1 MIDFVEYLRA
11 KLNSLSD
18 STYTIGVY
26 DEVNYNFENP
36 EDIVFIYSG
45 NAISQ
50 ADYSKKTY
58 TQSFTLS
65 VYTEKDGFDYANN
78 LALELFKSIN
88 NETTTINGYITRIEI
103 QSPVVLNVYGLIQD
117 GLTNTLQLTG
127 VLHLTWFSELAIGVT
142 YNLNG
147 YGIKPINPIVQQSV
161 NSNTENNGGI
171 GNTHANYYQ
180 YEYNFS
186 IWDDDSPVALD
197 LRDCVLGMNTQTF
210 DFQIIKGFSRN
221 TTSVPVL
228 VDSEDWIEVFEGWYS
243 NYIHG
248 YFDSYQGAIK
258 NANGSAFTL
267 TRKIAGHG
275 EMVIYYNGVEQ
286 TADTVNIP
294 KNYYLKL
301 CAIEEIYDSTDKI
314 FYCVLIDKYTAINT
328 HLTGLTPIIVYSED
342 TQSGL
347 ATINVKLVV

>member
-11 KLNSLSD
+11 KLNALSD

-45 NAISQ
+45 NAIAQ

-58 TQSFTLS
+58 TQTFTLS

-117 GLTNTLQLTG
+117 GLNNTLQLTG
-127 VLHLTWFSELAIGVT
+127 VLHLTWFTELALGGKWF
-142 YNLNG
+142 LNG
-147 YGIKPINPIVQQSV
+147 YQINPINPIVQQSV
-161 NSNTENNGGI
+161 NSNTENNGGV

-186 IWDDDSPVALD
+186 IWDDDSPAALD

-210 DFQIIKGFSRN
+210 DFQIIKGQIKNS
-221 TTSVPVL
+221 SGVPVL
-228 VDSEDWIEVFEGWYS
+228 SDSEDWIEWFE
-243 NYIHG
+243 
-248 YFDSYQGAIK
+248 YFDTQDGAAIK
-258 NANGSAFTL
+258 NTNGSAFAL
-267 TRKIAGHG
+267 TRKISGHG
-275 EMVIYYNGVEQ
+275 EIVIYYNGVEQ

-301 CAIEEIYDSTDKI
+301 CAVEEVYDSTDKI
-314 FYCVLIDKYTAINT
+314 YYCVLLDKYTAIST
-328 HLTGLTPIIVYSED
+328 HLTDLTPVIAYAED

-347 ATINVKLVV
+347 ATFNVKLVV